1 MDGTKREWLKQQHR
15 FSEWAGRGALPQGR
29 RAEPP
34 ALTGKELPG
43 WTLERTDQ
51 HKTFWRR
58 GGAGGRTSD
67 AVVRV
72 DIFAL
77 DSVQAA
83 HEYLVD
89 ALGEFESS
97 AMRRRTDA
105 NIGDVAFGTEA
116 VMLFARG
123 NLVVVVRNAG
133 REIVPVT
140 AIARAVDAVVL
151 GRPEEVR

>member
-1 MDGTKREWLKQQHR
+1 MDGTKREWLKEQHR

-43 WTLERTDQ
+43 WTLERTDRQ
-51 HKTFWRR
+51 KSFWRR
-58 GGAGGRTSD
+58 GTSD

-72 DIFAL
+72 DVFAL
-77 DSVQAA
+77 ESVQAA

-97 AMRRRTDA
+97 AIRRRTDT
-105 NIGDVAFGTEA
+105 NIGDVAFGTET

-133 REIVPVT
+133 REIVPVN
-140 AIARAVDAVVL
+140 AIARAVDAAVL